1 MLLPDFRQSMRAP
14 MTGRHS
20 RHSTPGTHVADQHV
34 ARRRCHDPPEPHSRS
49 DRFQHDQFAPPRHER
64 LPMIAPTNI
73 LVPTDFGDAA
83 DTALRYA
90 RAFAHAFG
98 STLHVLH
105 VRESRERGVRLR

>member
-1 MLLPDFRQSMRAP
+1 
-14 MTGRHS
+14 
-20 RHSTPGTHVADQHV
+20 
-34 ARRRCHDPPEPHSRS
+34 
-49 DRFQHDQFAPPRHER
+49 
-64 LPMIAPTNI
+64 MIAPTNI